1 MEEWAW
7 KVLHSERRCG
17 ESSIVKFV
25 EWKSGFGECCI
36 DL

>member
-1 MEEWAW
+1 MW
-7 KVLHSERRCG
+7 KVLHSERRYG
-17 ESSIVKFV
+17 ESSIVKGKFV